1 MSNRGTPLSDEKE
14 LDELDW
20 SIVNEMR
27 REELTNN
34 ALAERLGVSE
44 GTVRQRLKRLKDA
57 NVLRFRAQINP
68 DALARQQ
75 LAVIAVSIAESRL
88 LDEKARQIAALENV
102 LSVSIMSGQY
112 DLMAEILVDSNR
124 GLVRFLTETLP
135 AVEGIVRT
143 ESFLALRSY
152 NKFV

>member
-1 MSNRGTPLSDEKE
+1 MSDEKE

-143 ESFLALRSY
+143 KSFLALRSY

>member
-1 MSNRGTPLSDEKE
+1 LSDEKE

-143 ESFLALRSY
+143 KSFLALRSY